1 MPPILRLRF
10 WLAACALATLAA
22 TATTASADAHPL
34 GSPLGARLAASGSE
48 VTVSWV
54 APEDDWMALGYRVGT
69 LPTRPGTL
77 TAFQAIR
84 RSTAVR
90 DYLLSHIT
98 VTQAGSRC
106 AGTAGQDIPDDAQT
120 FLREGIPFTFSCPAE
135 VAAVDVHISALTD
148 VDDRYRTKAVADA
161 KPGEAIYTKS
171 RHTRRWDF
179 STSVTAPWS
188 GWVPLTISV
197 AAAAVLTRI
206 GWLVRR
212 RLRQAR
218 PS

>member
-1 MPPILRLRF
+1 M
-10 WLAACALATLAA
+10 
-22 TATTASADAHPL
+22 ATTASADAHPL
-34 GSPLGARLAASGSE
+34 GSPLGARIAADGKE
-48 VTVSWV
+48 VTVAWV
-54 APEDDWMALGYRVGT
+54 APEDDWVTLGYSVGT

-98 VTQAGSRC
+98 ITQAGSRF
-106 AGTAGQDIPDDAQT
+106 AGKMGPDVADDART
-120 FLREGIPFTFSCPAE
+120 FLREGMPFTFSCPAE
-135 VAAVDVHISALTD
+135 VAAVDLHISALTD
-148 VDDRYRTKAVADA
+148 VDERYRTKAVADA
-161 KPGEAIYTKS
+161 EPGEAIYTKS

-179 STSVTAPWS
+179 STSATAPWS
-188 GWVPLTISV
+188 GWVPLIISV
-197 AAAAVLTRI
+197 AAAAVVTRI

-212 RLRQAR
+212 RLRQER